1 MLAHESFIWAV
12 QLLEDTRSSN
22 QKRFFVFVGQ
32 ICCECLYW
40 CCVVVSDLKLY
51 WPWFLT
57 NYRQL
62 SVFEIR
68 IEIDCIR
75 QNKQAHSL
83 FCLQTNHIFEKS
95 HFDTHKNA
103 HSHTDVLSL
112 SPPSLSLTLCCFYI
126 GICAPNACIS
136 SKIRL
141 ISFRVQCK
149 FFSTK
154 NETTNAHIS
163 RSIYRQCDLWGWAI
177 ENRAR
182 GHTNVSGFCAEETQ
196 HFHTA
201 QQINYSVCKSE
212 HFDFDAFMM
221 LLLHANYNDCFR
233 ILCLYPT
240 AYKPH
245 DVNGKR
251 LYHNIYRKVS
261 VSSSTLCD
269 LLEKFWQLNNNLS
282 NMFMLL

>member
-1 MLAHESFIWAV
+1 MLAHENFIWAV

-112 SPPSLSLTLCCFYI
+112 SPPSLSLSLSVAFTLAFARQMHALARKFVWSHFVFNANSFLRKMKQQTHTFLVLYIDSVIYEAEPLKIAHAVTPTFPDFVPRKHSIFTQHNKLIIVFAKVNISISMHSWCCCCMLIIMIVF
-126 GICAPNACIS
+126 AFS
-136 SKIRL
+136 VSIRL
-141 ISFRVQCK
+141 
-149 FFSTK
+149 
-154 NETTNAHIS
+154 
-163 RSIYRQCDLWGWAI
+163 
-177 ENRAR
+177 
-182 GHTNVSGFCAEETQ
+182 HTNRMMWMAS
-196 HFHTA
+196 
-201 QQINYSVCKSE
+201 
-212 HFDFDAFMM
+212 AFITT
-221 LLLHANYNDCFR
+221 F
-233 ILCLYPT
+233 I
-240 AYKPH
+240 
-245 DVNGKR
+245 
-251 LYHNIYRKVS
+251 
-261 VSSSTLCD
+261 
-269 LLEKFWQLNNNLS
+269 EKFRLALPHCAIYLKNFDS
-282 NMFMLL
+282 